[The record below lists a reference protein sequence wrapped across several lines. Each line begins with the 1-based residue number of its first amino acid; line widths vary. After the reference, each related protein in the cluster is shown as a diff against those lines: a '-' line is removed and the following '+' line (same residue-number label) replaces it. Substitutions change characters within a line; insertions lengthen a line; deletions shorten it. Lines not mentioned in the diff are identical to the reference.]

1 MIETRPKI
9 AERPPG
15 RRRRR
20 GLIILLVLI
29 LLLAGTAAALGG
41 YYTWAIGASGPQRP
55 VNLVIP
61 PGATGDEVAE
71 LLKEHEVIRSPLAFR
86 IFSRFRGLS
95 SGFQAGRYELTTN
108 MAVEDVIEVL
118 KTGPIVD
125 SVRVTF
131 PEGYIVPQ
139 MAERAREG
147 LGIKRSAFVRLA
159 ESGDYALE
167 PYLPEGTST
176 VEGFLFPSTYDFL
189 KDVDADI
196 VIQRLLEEFAQ
207 QVEALPWEN
216 AKELGLTPYE
226 VVVVASM
233 IEKEARIQ
241 EDRPKIAAV
250 IYNRLK
256 IDMQLGIDATVRYA
270 VGKPTEPLTQS
281 DLDVDS
287 PYNTRKVAGLPPT
300 PIASPG
306 LAAIEAALNP
316 AKVDYLYFLVV
327 DPDSGKHEF
336 TTTYEEFLRLKD
348 QAQG

>member
-1 MIETRPKI
+1 MVETLPKR

-41 YYTWAIGASGPQRP
+41 YYTWAIGADGPQQP
-55 VNLVIP
+55 VALVIP
-61 PGATGDEVAE
+61 RGATGDEVAE
-71 LLKEHEVIRSPLAFR
+71 LLNEHEVIRSPLAFR

-108 MAVEDVIEVL
+108 MAVEDVIEAL
-118 KTGPIVD
+118 KAGPIVD
-125 SVRVTF
+125 TVRATF
-131 PEGYIVPQ
+131 PEGYIVAQ
-139 MAERAREG
+139 MAERARKG
-147 LGIKRSAFVRLA
+147 LGIKKSAFVKLA
-159 ESGDYALE
+159 ESGNYSLD
-167 PYLPEGTST
+167 PYLPKGTET

-189 KDVDADI
+189 KDADADA
-196 VIQRLLEEFAQ
+196 VIQRLLDEFAQ
-207 QVEALPWEN
+207 QVEDLPWEK
-216 AKELGLTPYE
+216 ARELGLTPYE
-226 VVVVASM
+226 VVIVASM
-233 IEKEARIQ
+233 IEREARVQ

-256 IDMQLGIDATVRYA
+256 IGMPLGIDATVRYA
-270 VGKPTEPLTQS
+270 VGKPNEPLTQS

-306 LAAIEAALNP
+306 LAAIKAALSP
-316 AKVDYLYFLVV
+316 AEVDYLYFLVV

-336 TTTYEEFLRLKD
+336 TTTYEEFLELKA

>member
-1 MIETRPKI
+1 
-9 AERPPG
+9 
-15 RRRRR
+15 
-20 GLIILLVLI
+20 V
-29 LLLAGTAAALGG
+29 
-41 YYTWAIGASGPQRP
+41 S
-55 VNLVIP
+55 
-61 PGATGDEVAE
+61 E
-71 LLKEHEVIRSPLAFR
+71 LLKEREVIRSPLAFR

-108 MAVEDVIEVL
+108 MAVEDVIEIL
-118 KTGPIVD
+118 KEGPMVD

-131 PEGYIVPQ
+131 PEGFIVAQ

-147 LGIKRSAFVRLA
+147 LGIKKSAFVRLA
-159 ESGDYALE
+159 ESGDYTLP
-167 PYLPEGTST
+167 PYLPEGTPT

-189 KDVDADI
+189 KDVDADQA
-196 VIQRLLEEFAQ
+196 IQRLLDEFAQ
-207 QVEALPWEN
+207 QVEGLPWEN
-216 AKELGLTPYE
+216 ARKLGLTPYE

-233 IEKEARIQ
+233 IEKEARVQ

-256 IDMQLGIDATVRYA
+256 IDMPLGIDATVRYA

-281 DLDVDS
+281 DLAVDS
-287 PYNTRKVAGLPPT
+287 PYNTREVAGLPPT

-316 AKVDYLYFLVV
+316 ADVDYLYFLVV
-327 DPDSGKHEF
+327 DPSSGKHEF
-336 TTTYEEFLRLKD
+336 TTTYEEFLELKA